1 MTALEKSNIPFFC
14 FFFTPLVNNKQKSV
28 ASSAESQVPRC
39 LALKAK
45 GSELRVLLLSAESPE
60 LKGLDDEVPIGTER
74 LVLVG

>member
-1 MTALEKSNIPFFC
+1 MRALEKSNIPFFA
-14 FFFTPLVNNKQKSV
+14 FFTPLVNNKQKSV

-45 GSELRVLLLSAESPE
+45 GPELRVLLLSAESPE